1 MIELK
6 DVSVQYTKSGEPA
19 LKKLNLSLERGEF
32 VSVLGPSGA
41 GKSTM
46 IRTINALQP
55 VTGGEVL
62 IDGKSLSGFSK
73 REQREWR
80 SRAGMI
86 FQHFH
91 LIPRLTVK
99 QNVLSG
105 LFGKKAPWANLGGVF
120 SKDEKKQAAVVIE
133 QVGLKGME
141 DRRIEQ
147 LSGGQKQRV
156 GVARAL
162 IQDPD
167 VFLGDEP
174 VASLDPGTSRSIF
187 SLIEEVH
194 KRNNLVTMINVHDI
208 ELARIYSDRI
218 IGLSEG
224 EVVFDGTPNRLDDSI
239 IERIYGK
246 NMMAEK
252 KTQTVH

>member
-6 DVSVQYTKSGEPA
+6 DVSVQYDKSGEPA

-55 VTGGEVL
+55 ATGGDVL
-62 IDGKSLSGFSK
+62 IDGKSLAGFSR
-73 REQREWR
+73 REQRQWR

-105 LFGKKAPWANLGGVF
+105 LFGKKDPWSNLGGFF
-120 SKDEKKQAAVVIE
+120 SAAEKKQAAVVIE
-133 QVGLKGME
+133 QVGLQGME
-141 DRRIEQ
+141 DRKIEQ

-208 ELARIYSDRI
+208 DLAKMYSDRI

-224 EVVFDGTPNRLDDSI
+224 EVVYDGPPSRLNDTV

-246 NMMAEK
+246 NMMADK
-252 KTQTVH
+252 KTQTVR